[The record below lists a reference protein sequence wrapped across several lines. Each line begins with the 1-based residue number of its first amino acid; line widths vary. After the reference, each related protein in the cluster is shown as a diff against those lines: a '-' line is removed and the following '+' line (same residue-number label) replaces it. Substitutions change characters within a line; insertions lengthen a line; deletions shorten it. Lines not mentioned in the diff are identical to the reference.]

1 MKKYVFNKEKLKV
14 IDTVF
19 EKHILSFSRP
29 ASRGNLK
36 DFIIAVLY
44 IKNSCQSYFL

>member
-29 ASRGNLK
+29 ASRGNRILK
-36 DFIIAVLY
+36 DFIIAVL
-44 IKNSCQSYFL
+44 